1 MVDSAGARLKE
12 RGWNRGC
19 KQAEAAV
26 PRDQKERL
34 GSQLSLL
41 TFYMCDQGKQV
52 NLVTISEMHLCTES
66 SHGYFQNYFPT

>member
-1 MVDSAGARLKE
+1 MVCEDSNRRGTGGPAMVDSAGARLKE

-19 KQAEAAV
+19 EQAEAAV

-41 TFYMCDQGKQV
+41 TSFMWDQGKQV
-52 NLVTISEMHLCTES
+52 NLADHL
-66 SHGYFQNYFPT
+66 